1 MEESGPVGPAKPR
14 NARTP
19 VSPKGAQS
27 VYSDRFDGASRPA
40 RSVVDPAYR
49 SGDGG
54 RVLLSRDDRWRSVCR
69 RHGEA
74 SLVVPGDAA
83 ATARAILENET
94 LWRLGLAVHL
104 LYLVPAM
111 SVNVIVSG
119 FFRSTEPM
127 LARLALVFGV
137 AAVTVEAVALVYL
150 YVPLAVIENGGA
162 LLAALEDGPALIYL
176 ATRLFATGFGFSL
189 LLFAG
194 FCVLIGVLILRS
206 RLVPR
211 AIGAMMIVAGICY
224 VVNTLAL
231 IVSPGFF
238 TLINPAI
245 LLPIVLAELSLA
257 LWLLV
262 KGIAVEAK

>member
-1 MEESGPVGPAKPR
+1 MAQVQQPVVPFGR
-14 NARTP
+14 LSTQRT
-19 VSPKGAQS
+19 
-27 VYSDRFDGASRPA
+27 RPA
-40 RSVVDPAYR
+40 TVAGLCYLAVIAGGLFAEGVVR
-49 SGDGG
+49 G
-54 RVLLSRDDRWRSVCR
+54 
-69 RHGEA
+69 

-104 LYLVPAM
+104 LYLVPALA
-111 SVNVIVSG
+111 VNVIVSG
-119 FFRSTEPM
+119 LFRSTEPT

-150 YVPLAVIENGGA
+150 YVPLALIENGA
-162 LLAALEDGPALIYL
+162 TLAALADAPALIYL
-176 ATRLFATGFGFSL
+176 ATQLYATGFGFSL

-194 FCVLIGVLILRS
+194 FCVLIGALILRS

-231 IVSPGFF
+231 IVSPGFWK
-238 TLINPAI
+238 LVNPTI
-245 LLPIVLAELSLA
+245 LLPILLAELSLA
-257 LWLLV
+257 LWLLL
-262 KGIAVEAK
+262 KGITVEAKRSVGEPYME

>member
-1 MEESGPVGPAKPR
+1 MSTQ
-14 NARTP
+14 RT
-19 VSPKGAQS
+19 
-27 VYSDRFDGASRPA
+27 RPA
-40 RSVVDPAYR
+40 TVAGLCYLAVIA
-49 SGDGG
+49 GG
-54 RVLLSRDDRWRSVCR
+54 LFAEGMVR
-69 RHGEA
+69 G

-104 LYLVPAM
+104 LYLIPALAM
-111 SVNVIVSG
+111 KVIVSG
-119 FFRSTEPM
+119 LFRPMEPT

-150 YVPLAVIENGGA
+150 YVPLAVTENDGA
-162 LLAALEDGPALIYL
+162 TLAVLEDAPALIYL

-194 FCVLIGVLILRS
+194 FCVLIGALILRS

-211 AIGAMMIVAGICY
+211 AIGAAMIVAGVCY
-224 VVNTLAL
+224 VVNTVAL

-238 TLINPAI
+238 ELINPAI
-245 LLPIVLAELSLA
+245 LLPILLAELSLA
-257 LWLLV
+257 LWLLL
-262 KGIAVEAK
+262 KGITVEAK

>member
-1 MEESGPVGPAKPR
+1 MAQVLGPELPFGR
-14 NARTP
+14 RSIQRT
-19 VSPKGAQS
+19 
-27 VYSDRFDGASRPA
+27 RPTTVA
-40 RSVVDPAYR
+40 GLCYLAVIA
-49 SGDGG
+49 GG
-54 RVLLSRDDRWRSVCR
+54 LFAEGMVRQ
-69 RHGEA
+69 A
-74 SLVVPGDAA
+74 LVVPGDAA
-83 ATARAILENET
+83 ATARAIVENEM

-104 LYLVPAM
+104 LYLVPALA
-111 SVNVIVSG
+111 VNVIVSG
-119 FFRSTEPM
+119 LFRSFEPT

-150 YVPLAVIENGGA
+150 SVPLAFREHGA
-162 LLAALEDGPALIYL
+162 ALAALEDAPALIYL

-189 LLFAG
+189 LLFGG
-194 FCVLIGVLILRS
+194 FCLLIGALILRWP
-206 RLVPR
+206 LVPR
-211 AIGAMMIVAGICY
+211 VIGAMMMLAGICY

-238 TLINPAI
+238 ERINPAI

>member
-1 MEESGPVGPAKPR
+1 MVRG
-14 NARTP
+14 
-19 VSPKGAQS
+19 
-27 VYSDRFDGASRPA
+27 
-40 RSVVDPAYR
+40 
-49 SGDGG
+49 
-54 RVLLSRDDRWRSVCR
+54 
-69 RHGEA
+69 
-74 SLVVPGDAA
+74 SLVVPGDPA
-83 ATARAILENET
+83 ATARAILEHET

-104 LYLVPAM
+104 LYLVPALA
-111 SVNVIVSG
+111 VNVIVSG
-119 FFRSTEPM
+119 LFRSTEPT

-150 YVPLAVIENGGA
+150 YVPLALSEIPA
-162 LLAALEDGPALIYL
+162 TLAALEGAPALIYL

-194 FCVLIGVLILRS
+194 FCVGIGVLILRS

-211 AIGAMMIVAGICY
+211 AIGAMMIVAGACY

-238 TLINPAI
+238 ELINPAI
-245 LLPIVLAELSLA
+245 LLPILLAELSLA
-257 LWLLV
+257 LWLLL